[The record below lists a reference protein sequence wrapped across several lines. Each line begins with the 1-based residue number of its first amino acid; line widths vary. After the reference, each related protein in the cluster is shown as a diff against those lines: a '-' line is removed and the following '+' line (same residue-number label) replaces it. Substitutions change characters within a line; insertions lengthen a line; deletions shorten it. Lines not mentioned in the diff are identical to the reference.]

1 MSFVELCRKVLF
13 YAHPPHSF
21 NGSRFTPGWAGHAS
35 AELYPRAMSYRPIIC
50 QNCESYEMKHLISFL
65 FLTLPLAAMA
75 QSPVGAASSDRANE
89 VATNTQKP
97 TIEYANAGQEGPRIV
112 VAPGDIKSANAS
124 FTKKVTA
131 NAIADF
137 GEVELNRA
145 NFKITKNQNNAKF
158 VVKFDIVKAESL
170 AKASEGF
177 SGPPPPRPHQIC
189 QIQRFL
195 RGLECFHALASH
207 RTIGRYGRHRYR
219 GRPDGTGLQGIVCDG
234 CFIQSIWWRDPG
246 HHDALLGSKG
256 CGRNGCQAQ
265 VTALSFPGRD

>member
-1 MSFVELCRKVLF
+1 
-13 YAHPPHSF
+13 
-21 NGSRFTPGWAGHAS
+21 
-35 AELYPRAMSYRPIIC
+35 
-50 QNCESYEMKHLISFL
+50 MKHLISFL

-145 NFKITKNQNNAKF
+145 NFKITKNI
-158 VVKFDIVKAESL
+158 FDEEQKELRKKLLTLIESL
-170 AKASEGF
+170 EQEELKQETLEEAAKEFVLSHDFSRLTNPNHLANRCFQYGAKWQQEQDSWKSVSEET
-177 SGPPPPRPHQIC
+177 PPTSVELLVKSPNGVIYLSSWRESYQIFCC
-189 QIQRFL
+189 QDKS
-195 RGLECFHALASH
+195 ESSSDWKWK
-207 RTIGRYGRHRYR
+207 TI
-219 GRPDGTGLQGIVCDG
+219 
-234 CFIQSIWWRDPG
+234 
-246 HHDALLGSKG
+246 
-256 CGRNGCQAQ
+256 
-265 VTALSFPGRD
+265 